1 MVRSSLPMRRRVRIV
16 LVTTSCAVG
25 CLITSQSS
33 FQPLPPVTTP
43 VIVDEPGVTSPRLAN
58 LVVVERGDQTTLVS
72 FRVPVDD
79 DGLDDP
85 LQFQFFVNTDRDCL
99 PRDGGNNCEPTLRL
113 GERAPTG
120 ARRRF
125 VQQDITLPNLGCNR
139 VELWVSSRFRL
150 SGNYRT
156 PERDGD
162 VSSATWW
169 IFVRPRPGTTT
180 DPDAGTADPVE
191 QCPFLVQP

>member
-1 MVRSSLPMRRRVRIV
+1 MRRRVRTL

-43 VIVDEPGVTSPRLAN
+43 IIVDEPGVTSPRLAN

-139 VELWVSSRFRL
+139 VELWVSSHFLPEGDRH
-150 SGNYRT
+150 T
-156 PERDGD
+156 PQRAGD
-162 VSSATWW
+162 VDFATWW
-169 IFVRPRPGTTT
+169 IFKPATGAATV
-180 DPDAGTADPVE
+180 DPIESCAAR
-191 QCPFLVQP
+191 VQP